1 MKKKFFSL
9 PTKYAYLYL
18 FIPIALSIIVS
29 TSYDN
34 DIWFLLNQGRYV
46 VTHGI
51 PYIEPFTIHEGLD
64 FVMQQ
69 HLAATIFYEAYHLL
83 GGFGLSL
90 VVIIINLLILFFLYK
105 TALIMSDN
113 RKALSVFFAI
123 GVDILLLMNFIRTR
137 PQIFTYLLLCILLY
151 LLEKYQKEGKV
162 KYLLPLPILSL
173 LEINLHASMWFMLL
187 LFILPYI
194 VENTISYFQKTKK
207 SKVKVTPLWISV
219 LFMIVFALINPYGI
233 DAIRYIFTSYGNEE
247 INYLI
252 FEMQYPDITTNAGMI
267 VYGCILLV
275 FLCYMFFKKPK
286 IKIRHFCLLLGT
298 TYLALTTYKSLA
310 FFIIGGVFPLV
321 AYLKE
326 YFSPK
331 EKPLSLREP
340 VYRKTIILLSIITL
354 LPIFG
359 LSFQL
364 TNPLEKI
371 FDYLENYPE
380 EIVLYTGFMEG
391 GYSEYRGIKPYI
403 DPRAEV
409 FLKANNHQ
417 KDIFKEYYTLQTGR
431 LDPGEFLKRY
441 PFTHLLVSE
450 KDDLYPYLQSHP
462 QNYTLVFEDKHYQ
475 LYQTNKE

>member
-9 PTKYAYLYL
+9 PTKYAYLYF
-18 FIPIALSIIVS
+18 FIPFAVSIIVS

-69 HLAATIFYEAYHLL
+69 HLAATIFYEVYHWL

-90 VVIIINLLILFFLYK
+90 LVIIINLLILFFLYK
-105 TALIMSDN
+105 TALVMSDN
-113 RKALSVFFAI
+113 RKPLSIFFAI

-151 LLEKYQKEGKV
+151 FLEKYQKEGKV

-194 VENTISYFQKTKK
+194 VENTFFYFQMGKK
-207 SKVKVTPLWISV
+207 SKIKVIPLWISV
-219 LFMIVFALINPYGI
+219 FFMIIFALINPYGL
-233 DAIRYIFTSYGNEE
+233 DAIFYIFTSYGNEE
-247 INYLI
+247 INQLI
-252 FEMQYPDITTNAGMI
+252 FEMQYPNITTNAGII

-298 TYLALTTYKSLA
+298 AYLALTTYKSLA
-310 FFIIGGVFPLV
+310 FFLIGGVFPLV

-326 YFSPK
+326 YFSYQQN
-331 EKPLSLREP
+331 PLSLYKP
-340 VYRKTIILLSIITL
+340 PCRKVSLFLSVVAILPS
-354 LPIFG
+354 FS

-371 FDYLENYPE
+371 FDYLDAYPE
-380 EIVLYTGFMEG
+380 EVVLYTGFMEG
-391 GYSEYRGIKPYI
+391 GYSEYRGIKAYI

-409 FLKANNHQ
+409 FLKVNNHQ
-417 KDIFKEYYTLQTGR
+417 KDIFREYFALQTGQ
-431 LDPGEFLKRY
+431 LDPEEFLNRY
-441 PFTHLLVSE
+441 SFTHLLVNK
-450 KDDLYPYLQSHP
+450 KDDLSPYLQSHP
-462 QNYTLVFEDKHYQ
+462 QNYTLVLEDKYYQ
-475 LYQTNKE
+475 LYQINKE

>member
-1 MKKKFFSL
+1 
-9 PTKYAYLYL
+9 
-18 FIPIALSIIVS
+18 
-29 TSYDN
+29 
-34 DIWFLLNQGRYV
+34 
-46 VTHGI
+46 
-51 PYIEPFTIHEGLD
+51 
-64 FVMQQ
+64 
-69 HLAATIFYEAYHLL
+69 
-83 GGFGLSL
+83 
-90 VVIIINLLILFFLYK
+90 
-105 TALIMSDN
+105 
-113 RKALSVFFAI
+113 
-123 GVDILLLMNFIRTR
+123 
-137 PQIFTYLLLCILLY
+137 
-151 LLEKYQKEGKV
+151 
-162 KYLLPLPILSL
+162 
-173 LEINLHASMWFMLL
+173 
-187 LFILPYI
+187 
-194 VENTISYFQKTKK
+194 
-207 SKVKVTPLWISV
+207 
-219 LFMIVFALINPYGI
+219 MIVFALINPYGI

-247 INYLI
+247 INHLI

-298 TYLALTTYKSLA
+298 TYLAFTTYKSLA